1 MKRMDCR
8 QKTSVAHMA
17 RMGACAMALGVVL
30 ALGAVPF
37 PALSAAPAEAA
48 DVIYI
53 PAPSEFETARPK
65 TEIEVLADAYDK
77 ARATAISCD
86 VKVGTNQLRVN
97 ALEARI
103 PEQQARSDA
112 AMREMYKMQRNR
124 LGIMDALLGSRSL
137 DDFLKQTEYIESVSR
152 ANLETINQLRDMR
165 ARLETA
171 RAKLDK
177 AKAESDAAISM
188 ASEMLDSARAARAAK
203 QSAGASA
210 DGAIGDGANWYQTE
224 EEFVAEWAP
233 RIDAYLAGSAL
244 DGQGMTFARASWRY
258 CVDPR
263 WSPAISNTESSKGA
277 HCIRP
282 HNAWG
287 WGAADSDPYGRA
299 SQWGS
304 WEEAIDTH
312 VRGLAEGY
320 GYTIS
325 KAAAEKYCSSP
336 EDWYNNTRA
345 QMEMI

>member
-37 PALSAAPAEAA
+37 PALSATPAEAA

-86 VKVGTNQLRVN
+86 AKVGANQLRVN

-103 PEQQARSDA
+103 PEQQERCDA

-177 AKAESDAAISM
+177 AKAESDAAMSM

-203 QSAGASA
+203 QRA
-210 DGAIGDGANWYQTE
+210 GANWNQTG

-233 RIDAYLAGSAL
+233 RIDAYLAGSPL
-244 DGQGMTFARASWRY
+244 DGQGVTFARASWRY